1 MLINLDWKMYFKILF
16 QNFISDSQIL
26 LTWLPSSSRM
36 RVCCLRVAADHQ
48 FSKCTYF
55 LIFKLYLLPDF
66 QNVPTSWY
74 SDFQIVPT
82 SWFSNCTYFLIF
94 KLYLLPDFQIVPTS
108 WFSKCTYFLCSYF
121 PICILYLLPDFWFY
135 KLIGFT

>member
-1 MLINLDWKMYFKILF
+1 MKLILNPNLCSFVNQFRLKNVF

-55 LIFKLYLLPDF
+55 LIFKLYLPPDF
-66 QNVPTSWY
+66 KNVPTSWY

-94 KLYLLPDFQIVPTS
+94 KLYLHPDFQNLLTS
-108 WFSKCTYFLCSYF
+108 YVVTSRFAYCTYFLIF
-121 PICILYLLPDFWFY
+121 
-135 KLIGFT
+135 GFINL